1 MTDGIETI
9 RPSSTMRPS
18 NTMRTDDKTSKWLNQ
33 KLVIASHNKGK
44 VLEIR
49 ELLSPLGFS
58 VSSAAEYDL
67 ADPEETEDTFEGNAL
82 LKARFVQSATHLAA
96 LADDSGLVIPALGG
110 DPGVYSAR
118 WAENGDFKC
127 AMEKVQSRLLPDM
140 DHSAYFVCVLAF
152 LDVDRTEATFKGTC
166 HGRVQFP
173 QKGTFGFGY
182 CPIFV
187 PDGET
192 RTFGEMPYSDKQKY
206 SHRSRAFEQFQQF
219 LLAS

>member
-1 MTDGIETI
+1 MIDAMTTTLI
-9 RPSSTMRPS
+9 
-18 NTMRTDDKTSKWLNQ
+18 NDKNSKWFNQ

-44 VLEIR
+44 VVEIR

-58 VSSAAEYDL
+58 VSSAADYDL
-67 ADPEETEDTFEGNAL
+67 AEPEETEDTFEGNAL
-82 LKARFVQSATHLAA
+82 LKARFVYKATQLSV

-118 WAENGDFKC
+118 WAENGDFNV

-140 DHSAYFVCVLAF
+140 DPAAYFVCVLAF
-152 LDVDRTEATFKGTC
+152 VDVNGTEALFKGTC
-166 HGRVQFP
+166 HGHIQFP